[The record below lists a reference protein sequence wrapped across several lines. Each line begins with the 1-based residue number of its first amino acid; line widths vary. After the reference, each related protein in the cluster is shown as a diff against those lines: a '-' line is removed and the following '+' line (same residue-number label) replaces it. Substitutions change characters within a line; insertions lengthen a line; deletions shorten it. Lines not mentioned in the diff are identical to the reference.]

1 MTHPAK
7 ILRELEQRARRRFGQ
22 HFLTDPGLV
31 ARIVR
36 GARVQ
41 PGDKVIEI
49 GPGLGILTE
58 ALLDAGAELTAIELD
73 RDLAGYIRGKF
84 ADVRLIEADAAAV
97 DWDEVAP
104 GTGWK
109 VVANLPY
116 NVGTKVLMQVLRC
129 PRNFDSATVML
140 QKEVVNRLMADK
152 GSRTY
157 GALSVEAQVRGMP
170 VFVMSVPP
178 GAFHPPPKVDSAVI
192 RFDIFDEP
200 QTAGVQP
207 SAFDRVVKGG
217 FAQRRKTVLNSLGSR
232 FGKDRARAALDAA
245 NIDSQLRAEHLS
257 VDDFRRLAC
266 ALVAN
271 APNESGRD

>member
-7 ILRELEQRARRRFGQ
+7 ILKELEQRARRRFGQ
-22 HFLTDPGLV
+22 HFLSDSGLV
-31 ARIVR
+31 DRMVR
-36 GARVQ
+36 GARVG

-58 ALLDAGAELTAIELD
+58 ALLRVGAEVTAVELD
-73 RDLAGYIRGKF
+73 RDLAGYIRNTYP
-84 ADVRLIEADAAAV
+84 DVRLVEADAARV

-129 PRNFDSATVML
+129 PRNFTSATVML

-178 GAFHPPPKVDSAVI
+178 GAFHPPPKVNSAVL
-192 RFDIFDEP
+192 RFDIFDAPE
-200 QTAGVQP
+200 TAGVQP
-207 SAFDRVVKGG
+207 SAFDRVVRAG

-232 FGKDRARAALDAA
+232 FGKDRARAALVAA
-245 NIDSQLRAEHLS
+245 NIDPQLRAEHLGI
-257 VDDFRRLAC
+257 DDFRRLAT
-266 ALVAN
+266 ALTN
-271 APNESGRD
+271 SPPKDDEPG